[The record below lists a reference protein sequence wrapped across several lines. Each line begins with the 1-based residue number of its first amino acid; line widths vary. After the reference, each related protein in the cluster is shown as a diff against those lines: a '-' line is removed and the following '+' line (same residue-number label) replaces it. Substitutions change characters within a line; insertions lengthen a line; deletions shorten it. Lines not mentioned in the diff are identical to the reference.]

1 MSATTATLEHSVV
14 LDESAGVVRILDRR
28 VFPARVEWVDATTP
42 DEVASAIRD
51 MVTQSSGPLYAA
63 SAGMALAALQ
73 ARTLPLGEARTALG
87 RAGRALAT
95 ARPTNAHPRDAVARI
110 LDAGRDADDTD
121 ALVAATLET
130 AAAVDRDYRE
140 ASLRLGRATLSLLP
154 ESPHILTHC
163 WADAYLFGL
172 VAAAREAGR
181 EIEWIAT
188 ETRPYLQGARLT
200 AHSLREL
207 GQKVTLITDG
217 MAAAA
222 LSSPRGVGT
231 GPIDAVVTA
240 ADRVALDGSVV
251 NKVGTL
257 AHAAAAAAFGI
268 PYFAMVEAPDPGAPT
283 GADVVIEDRDPREV
297 LEVLGH
303 RTASPLVT
311 DAWYP
316 AFDVTPPRLVTRIAT
331 SRGAFEPARVGE
343 HFSTDPDA
351 TAVDAAPALRR
362 RRSPAEP
369 APVTAT
375 AQPDTV
381 AFRPVS
387 PSPDEDPQ

>member
-1 MSATTATLEHSVV
+1 MAAMSATLEHSVV
-14 LDESAGVVRILDRR
+14 LDEAAGVVRILDRR
-28 VFPARVEWVDATTP
+28 VFPSRVEWVDAATP
-42 DEVASAIRD
+42 DEVATAIRD

-63 SAGMALAALQ
+63 TAGMALAALQ
-73 ARTLPLGEARTALG
+73 ARELPVGEARAALG

-110 LDAGRDADDTD
+110 LAAGRDADDT
-121 ALVAATLET
+121 ATLVAATVDT

-154 ESPHILTHC
+154 ESPRILTHC

-222 LSSPRGVGT
+222 LASPRGVGT

-257 AHAAAAAAFGI
+257 AHAAAAAAFGV

-283 GADVVIEDRDPREV
+283 GADIVIEDRDPREV
-297 LEVLGH
+297 LEVLGQ

-331 SRGAFEPARVGE
+331 SRGTFEPARVGD
-343 HFSTDPDA
+343 HFT
-351 TAVDAAPALRR
+351 VDADAPAPTPAVVRR
-362 RRSPAEP
+362 RALDEP
-369 APVTAT
+369 APVAAT
-375 AQPDTV
+375 VQPDTI
-381 AFRPVS
+381 AFHPVPITPTEEAS
-387 PSPDEDPQ
+387 E

>member
-1 MSATTATLEHSVV
+1 VTATLENSVI
-14 LDESAGVVRILDRR
+14 LDEAARVVRILDRR
-28 VFPARVEWVDATTP
+28 VFPARVEWVTAETP
-42 DEVASAIRD
+42 DAVAAAIRD

-63 SAGMALAALQ
+63 TAGMALAALQ
-73 ARTLPLGEARTALG
+73 GRELPLSAARSALG
-87 RAGRALAT
+87 TAGRALAT
-95 ARPTNAHPRDAVARI
+95 ARPTNAHPRDAVATI
-110 LDAGRDADDTD
+110 LAAGRDADTTEQ
-121 ALVAATLET
+121 LVEATVSA
-130 AAAVDRDYRE
+130 AAAVDRDYRD
-140 ASLRLGRATLSLLP
+140 AALRLGRATLSLLP
-154 ESPHILTHC
+154 EAPRILTHC

-172 VAAAREAGR
+172 VAAADEAGR
-181 EIEWIAT
+181 EIEWVAT

-207 GQKVTLITDG
+207 DQKVTLITDG
-217 MAAAA
+217 MGAAA

-257 AHAAAAAAFGI
+257 ALAAAASAFGV
-268 PYFAMVEAPDPGAPT
+268 PYYAMVEAPDRSAAT

-331 SRGAFEPARVGE
+331 SRGTFEPDSIGD
-343 HFSTDPDA
+343 HFTADPGALDA
-351 TAVDAAPALRR
+351 GPAVPALRR
-362 RRSPAEP
+362 RRNPAAP
-369 APVTAT
+369 APVNASV
-375 AQPDTV
+375 QPDTI
-381 AFRPVS
+381 AFHPLPTD
-387 PSPDEDPQ
+387 PSRGSE